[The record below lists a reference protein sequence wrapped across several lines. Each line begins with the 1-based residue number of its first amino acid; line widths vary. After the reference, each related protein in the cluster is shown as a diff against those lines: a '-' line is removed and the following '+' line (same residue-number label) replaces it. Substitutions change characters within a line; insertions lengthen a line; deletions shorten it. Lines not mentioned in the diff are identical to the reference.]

1 MSLRVYISAST
12 AALRAG
18 LQAMLTGAGIE
29 VLGSAAIPD
38 QQASAAD
45 VLVFAEAA
53 QLDDAWWADASDVP
67 PGVVLLSDDAQA
79 AARLRN
85 LPVRGWSLVSPD
97 AGADELQAAV
107 AAAGQ
112 GLVLLP
118 RELADSLFQQRL
130 PAGEPPQ
137 EALTMREHEV
147 LELLSQGLP
156 NKLIARE
163 LQISEHTVKFH
174 VSSIFAKLGVASRTE
189 AVSQGARRGLIS
201 L

>member
-12 AALRAG
+12 AALRVG
-18 LQAMLTGAGIE
+18 LQAMLTGPGITL
-29 VLGSAAIPD
+29 LGSAALPD

-45 VLVFAEAA
+45 VLVLAEPA
-53 QLDDAWWADASDVP
+53 QLDDAWWAGAGDVP
-67 PGVVLLSDDAQA
+67 PGVVLLSEDPHA
-79 AARLRN
+79 AVRLRN
-85 LPVRGWSLVSPD
+85 LPVRGWALISPD
-97 AGADELQAAV
+97 AGADDLQAAV

-130 PAGEPPQ
+130 PAGEPP
-137 EALTMREHEV
+137 EEPLTAREHEV

-174 VSSIFAKLGVASRTE
+174 VSSIFAKLGATSRTE
-189 AVSQGARRGLIS
+189 AVSRGARRGLIS